1 MLCFGFAARGRASHS
16 PPTTTVPVPPRE
28 LRSRSGVLPP
38 PSVKKGADGFDDI
51 DDFWATSRVPGTAAP
66 KAVVSANGYGMER
79 SSSRSLT
86 ASPPRAAASA
96 SMDYDD
102 NFGDED
108 DDFGNDDFGAD
119 AGEVDSDASADTD
132 GSATVVPR
140 GRTPAKRRFKRPPG
154 RAKKGMEWDY
164 DNGVWKTKGSRGG
177 YSVDTA
183 PRNQTRQRVRHTDSI
198 EKGRNPNSS
207 FASGAAKKRRISWA
221 ANTPGDDE
229 ESSDD
234 AVTPAPRRKKA
245 AGKKKKK
252 PAARTGPAGQRRSSR
267 QRWEPLAWWA
277 NERPAFGEVNDMD
290 TDVHVTLERSGVPTP
305 MVPKAQRRKWDA
317 PAETPVQP
325 KASSKRKR
333 KGVQRTARGEK
344 TAKAQK
350 RAARRVVQSS
360 SEDDESEEEE
370 RRALAKKAR
379 AVKRVATT
387 SSSAQTDGA
396 SFFVDAP
403 VRGQRRSHAH
413 VRSFV
418 AAHRLSPCLA
428 LPRTHA
434 RARAHKQ
441 CSWSSLTS
449 RTSSAT
455 CRPPCKLRR
464 FRRV

>member
-1 MLCFGFAARGRASHS
+1 
-16 PPTTTVPVPPRE
+16 
-28 LRSRSGVLPP
+28 LPP

-51 DDFWATSRVPGTAAP
+51 DDFWATSRVPGSAVP

-79 SSSRSLT
+79 GRSTSLS
-86 ASPPRAAASA
+86 ASPPRAAAA
-96 SMDYDD
+96 AAAVD
-102 NFGDED
+102 FGEDFGEDD

-119 AGEVDSDASADTD
+119 ADEVESDASADTD
-132 GSATVVPR
+132 GSASLEPR

-154 RAKKGMEWDY
+154 RAKKGLEWDY
-164 DNGVWKTKGSRGG
+164 DSGVWKKKGSRGG

-207 FASGAAKKRRISWA
+207 FASEGAAKKKRRISWA
-221 ANTPGDDE
+221 ANTPVDE

-245 AGKKKKK
+245 ARKKKE

-267 QRWEPLAWWA
+267 QRWNPLAWWA

-317 PAETPVQP
+317 PAETPRQP
-325 KASSKRKR
+325 KASTKRKR
-333 KGVQRTARGEK
+333 KGKQQTARGEK

-350 RAARRVVQSS
+350 RAARRVVQSES
-360 SEDDESEEEE
+360 SEESESEEEE

-379 AVKRVATT
+379 AVKRVATS

-396 SFFVDAP
+396 SLFAALESDSFREPWYLCFATKQNKYLASAALRHAVADAD
-403 VRGQRRSHAH
+403 
-413 VRSFV
+413 
-418 AAHRLSPCLA
+418 AAAGPTS
-428 LPRTHA
+428 A
-434 RARAHKQ
+434 R
-441 CSWSSLTS
+441 
-449 RTSSAT
+449 
-455 CRPPCKLRR
+455 
-464 FRRV
+464 